1 MISTREQNKSAYEAL
16 KPAFKYTNIMRAP
29 KLVKVIVSAGVG
41 SFKDK
46 KKHEV
51 VNDRLTKITGQKPA
65 RKGAKVSI
73 ASFKVREGD
82 PVGFQVTL
90 RGARMFDFLDRVLNI
105 ALPRTKDF
113 RGLSARSIDSMGNY
127 SFGIREHSIFP
138 EVADEDLK
146 DIFGLGVTVVTT
158 AKTKDEAKA
167 FFDHMGFPFKKVEEA
182 AGGAGSGKKRV
193 RVRKDKAETAA
204 APAA

>member
-1 MISTREQNKSAYEAL
+1 MISTREQNKTAL
-16 KPAFKYTNIMRAP
+16 KALQANFGYKNIMQAP
-29 KLVKVIVSAGVG
+29 KLVKVVVSAGVG

-46 KKHEV
+46 KKLDV

-90 RGARMFDFLDRVLNI
+90 RGGRMFDFLDRVLNI

-127 SFGIREHSIFP
+127 SFGIREHTIFP

-146 DIFGLGVTVVTT
+146 DVFGLGVTVVTT
-158 AKTKDEAKA
+158 AKTKEEARA
-167 FFDHMGFPFKKVEEA
+167 FFDHLGFPFKKVEESTAGA
-182 AGGAGSGKKRV
+182 AARAKRV
-193 RVRKDKAETAA
+193 RRKKEA
-204 APAA
+204 APAATA